1 MSHMYLGKQRYCP
14 SILYTIFGSSLLI
27 IVLHLRR
34 SSLMTGRDK
43 HKVQFVDNSQ
53 HRTNE
58 LIVDQLVNESQ
69 LLQIVLLQT
78 QALCAA
84 GRKEKIINQ
93 VILFEGN

>member
-1 MSHMYLGKQRYCP
+1 
-14 SILYTIFGSSLLI
+14 
-27 IVLHLRR
+27 
-34 SSLMTGRDK
+34 MTGRDK

-78 QALCAA
+78 QAFNF
-84 GRKEKIINQ
+84 RRVHQ
-93 VILFEGN
+93 V